1 MAGDVIV
8 LVVLVATLWQG
19 GGAGGWHLLV
29 GRPPTRWSLRSRGA
43 GQARESSVWRLTF
56 DKGQTE
62 VGSNLKQ

>member
-8 LVVLVATLWQG
+8 LVWVVTLWQG

-43 GQARESSVWRLTF
+43 GQESLQFGGSLLTRGRQRL
-56 DKGQTE
+56 E
-62 VGSNLKQ
+62 VI

>member
-29 GRPPTRWSLRSRGA
+29 GRPPTRWSLKSRGA
-43 GQARESSVWRLTF
+43 GQESLQF
-56 DKGQTE
+56 G
-62 VGSNLKQ
+62 G